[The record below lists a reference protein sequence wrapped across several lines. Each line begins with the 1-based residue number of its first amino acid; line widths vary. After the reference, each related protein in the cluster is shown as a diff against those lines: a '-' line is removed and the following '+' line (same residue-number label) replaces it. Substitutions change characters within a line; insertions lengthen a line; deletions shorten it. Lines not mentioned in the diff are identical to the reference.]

1 MKRTTIYAVLHFE
14 GGLKSESTFHLT
26 PEGAQEAINAIRAAS
41 PAWGALFAMRHFT
54 PRLFGSGDV
63 THVTYNP
70 LTDYDYTWPAGM
82 VAHDGSYTMP
92 IPGVGATAE
101 VKP

>member
-1 MKRTTIYAVLHFE
+1 
-14 GGLKSESTFHLT
+14 
-26 PEGAQEAINAIRAAS
+26 
-41 PAWGALFAMRHFT
+41 
-54 PRLFGSGDV
+54 
-63 THVTYNP
+63 VTYNP